1 MTNFPKGAEGLII
14 VGKTTSSRKL
24 GGGIDKGIGL
34 GGDGPSPTLSYL
46 QGRSDRGCVGV
57 APPTFGTSENS
68 GKIESL
74 HRQNQ
79 VVFEELRT
87 TYCLYTEMGKII

>member
-1 MTNFPKGAEGLII
+1 MKNFPKGAEGLII

-57 APPTFGTSENS
+57 APQLLELQ
-68 GKIESL
+68 KI
-74 HRQNQ
+74 Q
-79 VVFEELRT
+79 VKLSHCIV
-87 TYCLYTEMGKII
+87 KIR